1 MLVDEPLHVA
11 RNQCCCQLQAR
22 PAANLPAW
30 RAANDESIRQIV
42 EPGSW
47 LLRTEPA
54 EGYVT
59 TAEAVAR

>member
-1 MLVDEPLHVA
+1 MLVNEPLYVA
-11 RNQCCCQLQAR
+11 WLQYCCQLQAR
-22 PAANLPAW
+22 HAANLPAW
-30 RAANDESIRQIV
+30 RAANDETTCQGV
-42 EPGSW
+42 QPESW

>member
-1 MLVDEPLHVA
+1 MLVNEPLHVA
-11 RNQCCCQLQAR
+11 RQRCCCQLQAR
-22 PAANLPAW
+22 HAANLPAC
-30 RAANDESIRQIV
+30 RAANGESTQQGV

-59 TAEAVAR
+59 TAEAVSR

>member
-11 RNQCCCQLQAR
+11 RHRYCCQLQAR
-22 PAANLPAW
+22 HAANLPAW
-30 RAANDESIRQIV
+30 RAANDDSTWQGV
-42 EPGSW
+42 QPVSW